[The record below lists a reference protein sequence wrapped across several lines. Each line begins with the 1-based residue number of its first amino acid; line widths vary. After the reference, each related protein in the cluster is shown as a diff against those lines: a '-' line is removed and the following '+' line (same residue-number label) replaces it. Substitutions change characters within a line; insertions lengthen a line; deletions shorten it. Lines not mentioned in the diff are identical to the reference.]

1 MEEEKRKPANVTCG
15 CSCFGCL
22 TAVVSF
28 ILLCYIFN
36 CQWAKDVVHR
46 CIRDVTSAIQEGEQ
60 KDGIKPA
67 N

>member
-1 MEEEKRKPANVTCG
+1 MEEAGRKRTNINCG

-28 ILLCYIFN
+28 VILCYLCN

-46 CIRDVTSAIQEGEQ
+46 CIRDVTSAVCEGE
-60 KDGIKPA
+60 K
-67 N
+67 

>member
-1 MEEEKRKPANVTCG
+1 MEEEMRKPSTINCG

-28 ILLCYIFN
+28 VLLCYIFN

-46 CIRDVTSAIQEGEQ
+46 CIRDVISAIKQGE
-60 KDGIKPA
+60 K
-67 N
+67 